1 MLPVFFRSTLACC
14 LLFLVTTITATG
26 SDAAEMVGTN
36 EAFTGNVLETMNAAG
51 YTYVNLE
58 TESGPLWVALPESEV
73 KVGDRLSVIP
83 GMEMKDFHSNALD
96 KSFPRIFFSPGIVGS
111 PELNPHKTAETS
123 KKETGNDPFAAAIA
137 AERQGGESQQI
148 QPNQSSGGSMG
159 AVVPFKE
166 IKVEKADGENGF
178 TVAEIFAQAKELD
191 GQTVRIRAQVV
202 KYSANIMGRNW
213 LHVQDG
219 SGDPMENTHDLV
231 VTTNEEVQSPDIVII
246 EGKLTA
252 DKDFG
257 AGYKYVVIIEDGTI
271 IK

>member
-1 MLPVFFRSTLACC
+1 MIPVFFRSMFICC

-26 SDAAEMVGTN
+26 TDAADMPGAEKV
-36 EAFTGNVLETMNAAG
+36 FTGNILETMNAAG

-58 TESGPLWVALPESEV
+58 TESGPLWLALPESEV
-73 KVGDRLSVIP
+73 KAGDRISVIP

-96 KSFPRIFFSPGIVGS
+96 KTFPKIFFSPGIVGS

-123 KKETGNDPFAAAIA
+123 KNETGNDPFAAAIA
-137 AERQGGESQQI
+137 AERQGGEGQQI

-166 IKVEKADGENGF
+166 TKVEKVDGENGY
-178 TVAEIFAQAKELD
+178 TVEEIFAKAKELD
-191 GQTVRIRAQVV
+191 GKTVRVRVQIV
-202 KYSANIMGRNW
+202 KYNANIMGRNW

-231 VTTNEEVQSPDIVII
+231 VTTKEEVQSPDIVII

-252 DKDFG
+252 EKDFG
-257 AGYKYVVIIEDGTI
+257 AGYKYAVIIEDGTI